1 MWVVSFPLQA
11 GAINICKA
19 YANHPEERHNIAGMS
34 EETLEIIQ
42 ASPLISGEKGDQGRD
57 LLKVTQTSR
66 PETGLVQGSRLSIVL
81 MVICHLGG

>member
-1 MWVVSFPLQA
+1 MSQWVRGAGKIGGTLGPMWVVSFPLQA

-42 ASPLISGEKGDQGRD
+42 PRPLISGEKGDQGRD
-57 LLKVTQTSR
+57 LLKVTQTS
-66 PETGLVQGSRLSIVL
+66 
-81 MVICHLGG
+81 